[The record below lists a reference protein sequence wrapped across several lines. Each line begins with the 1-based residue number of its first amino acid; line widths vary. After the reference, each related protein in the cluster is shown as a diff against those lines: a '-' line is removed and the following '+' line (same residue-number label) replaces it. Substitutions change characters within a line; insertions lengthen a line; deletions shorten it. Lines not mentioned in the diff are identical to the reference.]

1 MTASAFARKQV
12 LQIAAGL
19 DQKLQEE
26 LHAASLHVDG
36 CLTVSKREAAALLG
50 VSLRTFDR
58 LVQARL
64 LRTVRGLRGRY
75 SRKAIEQY
83 VDCHVHSVKARVA

>member
-1 MTASAFARKQV
+1 MTASRLARHQV
-12 LQIAAGL
+12 LQLASGL
-19 DQKLQEE
+19 DQQLDQG
-26 LHAASLHVDG
+26 LATVGGGLDR
-36 CLTVSKREAAALLG
+36 LTMSKRAAAAYIG
-50 VSLRTFDR
+50 ISVRTFER

-64 LRTVRGLRGRY
+64 IRHVRGLPTRY

>member
-12 LQIAAGL
+12 LQLAAGL
-19 DQKLQEE
+19 DQQIQQEG
-26 LHAASLHVDG
+26 HAVGLPVNRR
-36 CLTVSKREAAALLG
+36 LTMTKKAAADYIG
-50 VSLRTFDR
+50 ISVRTFER

-64 LRTVRGLRGRY
+64 IRHVRGLPTRY